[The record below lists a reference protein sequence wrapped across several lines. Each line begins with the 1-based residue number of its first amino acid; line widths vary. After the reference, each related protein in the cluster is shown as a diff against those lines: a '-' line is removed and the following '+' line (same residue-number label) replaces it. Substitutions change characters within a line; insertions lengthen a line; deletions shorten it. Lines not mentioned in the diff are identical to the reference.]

1 MLHIAVDHDASEI
14 RLVNGQLDVR
24 NEDGI
29 LSTTR
34 LRGQEV
40 QLMLPPPPPPAKP
53 DTGPRPDILQA
64 VDDVTRK
71 LIVQVGQSATDTQKR
86 IGSSFTS
93 YLVMIAVL
101 FAVGVVSF
109 AACLVRGAGASGS
122 AEVVVTAVYGG
133 LSATAFV
140 SVFLTRP
147 MHAMSKAGPHAAW
160 VQSIVN
166 TYWMKMAYLNDPEK
180 IVGELD
186 DAQKK
191 FDSAMSLYLRTT
203 SDVETGRESGSPTVS
218 PSASPSASPTGSPSG
233 SQSNGT
239 NGLPSSTP
247 DLTPAVRQEIRG

>member
-24 NEDGI
+24 NDDGI

-71 LIVQVGQSATDTQKR
+71 LIEQVGQSATDTQKR

-101 FAVGVVSF
+101 FAVSSAPAPPQMPGSF
-109 AACLVRGAGASGS
+109 VARCRRKASTPSSCIPTRSIWSRAPQFAWAGALAQSS
-122 AEVVVTAVYGG
+122 DAY
-133 LSATAFV
+133 
-140 SVFLTRP
+140 RP
-147 MHAMSKAGPHAAW
+147 SRP
-160 VQSIVN
+160 
-166 TYWMKMAYLNDPEK
+166 
-180 IVGELD
+180 
-186 DAQKK
+186 
-191 FDSAMSLYLRTT
+191 
-203 SDVETGRESGSPTVS
+203 
-218 PSASPSASPTGSPSG
+218 
-233 SQSNGT
+233 
-239 NGLPSSTP
+239 
-247 DLTPAVRQEIRG
+247 

>member
-24 NEDGI
+24 NDDGI

-53 DTGPRPDILQA
+53 DSGPRPDILQA

-71 LIVQVGQSATDTQKR
+71 LIEQVGQSATDTQKR

-101 FAVGVVSF
+101 FAIGVVSF
-109 AACLVRGAGASGS
+109 AACLVKGAGASGS
-122 AEVVVTAVYGG
+122 AEAVVTAVYGG

-147 MHAMSKAGPHAAW
+147 VQAMSKAGPHAAW

-180 IVGELD
+180 IVGELN

-203 SDVETGRESGSPTVS
+203 SDVETRRKSAS
-218 PSASPSASPTGSPSG
+218 PSASPSASSSASSSA

-239 NGLPSSTP
+239 NGLPSTTP